1 LRDDASPASTAL
13 SITSNAGEKR
23 KGTTM
28 PTPTEPRVPHVGTAE
43 LCDHLEDA
51 LDHWFAGTRGWLPA
65 FDLIRR
71 PSELVLRA
79 DVPGVK
85 FDDVRIEV
93 VAATLTISGERPEPD
108 EAEDVTY
115 LREERR
121 CGPFSR
127 SLALPARIDATKST
141 RGWRTGFSR

>member
-1 LRDDASPASTAL
+1 
-13 SITSNAGEKR
+13 
-23 KGTTM
+23 M
-28 PTPTEPRVPHVGTAE
+28 PTPTGPRAPPIGTAE
-43 LCDHLEDA
+43 LRDHLEDA

-93 VAATLTISGERPEPD
+93 DAATLTISGERPEP
-108 EAEDVTY
+108 EAEDASY

-127 SLALPARIDATKST
+127 SLALPARFDATKIDT
-141 RGWRTGFSR
+141 RLEDGVLEVTLPLPPGSDTEPIQIRPSQ

>member
-1 LRDDASPASTAL
+1 
-13 SITSNAGEKR
+13 
-23 KGTTM
+23 M
-28 PTPTEPRVPHVGTAE
+28 PTPTGPRAPLIGTAE
-43 LCDHLEDA
+43 LRDHLEDA

-93 VAATLTISGERPEPD
+93 DAATLTISGERPEPD
-108 EAEDVTY
+108 EAEDATY

-127 SLALPARIDATKST
+127 SLALPARIDATKIDT
-141 RGWRTGFSR
+141 RLEDGVLEVTLPLRPGSETEPTQIRPSR